1 MTRLAILGLALAPLL
16 SGCATNNLAN
26 CDACY
31 DWNKAAQEREKAPEA
46 ARVAAAPPAPPKPAP
61 KPPVDPYAKEQ
72 QAHYVQNRDAFIR
85 MLKNLFYA
93 AGCKVVVADALVPLI
108 MAESTALTH
117 QGVSLGMFPDQK
129 LMSVDLPSMV
139 LEGRTRAAAEGC
151 EFWHQHPEAV
161 AAMRNAAMGG
171 SSRNPI
177 PQ

>member
-1 MTRLAILGLALAPLL
+1 VLRAEDEAYKR
-16 SGCATNNLAN
+16 SV
-26 CDACY
+26 
-31 DWNKAAQEREKAPEA
+31 AAQRA
-46 ARVAAAPPAPPKPAP
+46 AQQEPAPPAPPKPAP
-61 KPPVDPYAKEQ
+61 KPPVDPYAREQ

-117 QGVSLGMFPDQK
+117 QAVSLGMFPDQK

-161 AAMRNAAMGG
+161 AAVRNAAMGG
-171 SSRNPI
+171 FSRNPI